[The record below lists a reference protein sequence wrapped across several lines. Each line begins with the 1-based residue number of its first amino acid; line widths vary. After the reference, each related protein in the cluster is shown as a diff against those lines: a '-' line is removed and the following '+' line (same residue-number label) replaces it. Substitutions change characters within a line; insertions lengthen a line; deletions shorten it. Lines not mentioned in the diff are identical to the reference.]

1 MGEHA
6 GSGSRIDDMFASSS
20 ALDWIEHDDLT
31 PAPGQLRIRVA
42 AAGVNR
48 ADLLQRAGHYPPP
61 PGASPILGL
70 ECAGVVDA
78 IGEGVR
84 RWKVGDRVCA
94 LLSGGGYAEQVV
106 CPAGH
111 ALPVPDGMTLI
122 EAAAL
127 PEVLATAWLNLC
139 REAGLA
145 AGDAVLLHAGASGV
159 GTAAIQ
165 LCQLKG
171 ASCFVTAGSAE
182 KIARCIALGAEGG
195 FVRHDG
201 GFLAAVKA
209 WRPGGVDIVLD
220 PVGAAYLADNQRAL
234 ATDGRLVLIGLLG
247 GRAAELDLG
256 RLLIKRQRLI
266 GSTLRSRSDADKE
279 DIIQGIA
286 DDVWPAVRAGRLVP
300 VIHTTVPAAAAD
312 EAHRLL
318 ASNTTTGKV
327 VLTM

>member
-1 MGEHA
+1 
-6 GSGSRIDDMFASSS
+6 MFASSAS
-20 ALDWIEHDDLT
+20 LDWVEHPNLI
-31 PAPGQLRIRVA
+31 PAPGQIRIRVA

-48 ADLLQRAGHYPPP
+48 ADLIQRAGHYPPP

-70 ECAGVVDA
+70 ECAGIVDA
-78 IGEGVR
+78 IGEDVS
-84 RWKVGDRVCA
+84 RWQVGDRVCA

-106 CPAGH
+106 CPVGH
-111 ALPVPDGMTLI
+111 ALPIPDGMTLI

-127 PEVLATAWLNLC
+127 PEVLATAWLNLY

-145 AGDAVLLHAGASGV
+145 AGDSVLLHAGASGV

-165 LCQLKG
+165 LCRLKG

-182 KIARCIALGAEGG
+182 KIARCTALGADGG

-201 GFLAAVKA
+201 RFVAAVKA
-209 WRPGGVDIVLD
+209 WRPGGVDVVLD
-220 PVGAAYLADNQRAL
+220 PVGAAYLADNQRVL
-234 ATDGRLVLIGLLG
+234 ATGGRLVLIGLLG

-266 GSTLRSRSDADKE
+266 GSTLRARPDEEKSL
-279 DIIQGIA
+279 IIAGIA
-286 DDVWPAVRAGRLVP
+286 DEIWPAVCAGQVVP
-300 VIHTTVPAAAAD
+300 VIQKTVPAAAAD
-312 EAHRLL
+312 EAHQLL